1 VDESTLI
8 FQDSDSLGFICWGF
22 IVDYIMFIYLTFIG
36 DWYIHL
42 GREPLIAVDMETM
55 NVDINV
61 NTEYSLSTYMWRYG
75 YFPTKIHF
83 GLSYILSK
91 EIHAY

>member
-1 VDESTLI
+1 
-8 FQDSDSLGFICWGF
+8 
-22 IVDYIMFIYLTFIG
+22 MFIYLTFIG